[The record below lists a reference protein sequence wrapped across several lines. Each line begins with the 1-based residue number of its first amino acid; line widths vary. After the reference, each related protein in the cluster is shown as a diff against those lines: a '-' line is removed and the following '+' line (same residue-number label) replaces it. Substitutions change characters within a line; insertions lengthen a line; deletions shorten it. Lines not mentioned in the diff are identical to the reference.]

1 MKNKLLVFAA
11 CAFLVACNGGIVSQS
26 DNANNTP
33 VEKRVYPIAGTYHE
47 LEVGY
52 AFNVVMSDTVTEP
65 SVQIAADLHD
75 KVIFRID
82 EGTLVISL
90 KPGHYR
96 NMGEAVVLLP
106 HNPLLDEIELSGASH
121 FASSLPLEAAEVSLS
136 LSGASTFEGVIN
148 ASRELDIELGG
159 ASHLTAEIQQPAG
172 STDIELSGAS
182 TATLSGAT
190 GVLDMDVSG
199 ASNLNAVNL
208 DAANVKG
215 DVSGASTADVLCC
228 QSVSVEVRGV
238 SHLTYGI
245 VADGCTPAVNCRTNG
260 SSTASQ
266 R

>member
-1 MKNKLLVFAA
+1 MKANILVLTAAVLLAA
-11 CAFLVACNGGIVSQS
+11 CSSGVVKFGNDDNEPAETRTYALNGS
-26 DNANNTP
+26 
-33 VEKRVYPIAGTYHE
+33 YHE
-47 LEVGY
+47 LEVGR
-52 AFNVVMSDTVTEP
+52 AFNVIMSDSVTEP

-228 QSVSVEVRGV
+228 QSISVEVSGV
-238 SHLTYGI
+238 SHLTYGL
-245 VADGCTPAVNCRTNG
+245 AAAGCTPAVNCRTSG